1 MSPYSGYNGQ
11 LLTSVYQPTEMALMH
26 KGTVRAAPVPSPWR
40 PAFTELIN
48 NRWLGWGQIKVYRVH
63 LIFISG
69 WDAQCCSVGCWV
81 WIPSLLNFPRSI
93 FSLLHSPVPLQSEG
107 PYDVILPRA
116 TAASSASS
124 TLRAEDAFA
133 VQARHAAAQRD
144 ARGSQVG

>member
-1 MSPYSGYNGQ
+1 M
-11 LLTSVYQPTEMALMH
+11 LLCGVLGLDPLLAEL
-26 KGTVRAAPVPSPWR
+26 PS
-40 PAFTELIN
+40 
-48 NRWLGWGQIKVYRVH
+48 
-63 LIFISG
+63 S
-69 WDAQCCSVGCWV
+69 
-81 WIPSLLNFPRSI
+81 IP
-93 FSLLHSPVPLQSEG
+93 SLLHSPVPLQSEG